1 MNKWFTNKV
10 KLQVAMRIFIAQAFF
25 AVVLVSI
32 SMAQTSKSPL
42 IETKI
47 TLSLKDV
54 PLEKALREI
63 EKVAKLKFTYSEE
76 QLDLKQLVSI
86 NVENQSIG
94 YLLDALFSPIRIRY
108 KVFDKEARITLKKE
122 AEGEGGGSNENR
134 DNDLSTITGTV
145 TDTKLGQPLAGVNI
159 IVKGTTSGT
168 TTDSDGKYALQA
180 NVNDRLVFS
189 FIGYASFET
198 NIGNRSLIDVVL
210 SEDSQSLNEVTV
222 NAGYWEVESKEQ
234 TGNIGRVSSK
244 QIGSQPVL
252 NPLQAMQ
259 GRIPGVQIQQY
270 SGIPGDAFIIQVRG
284 MNSIRGQTANEPLY
298 LVDGVPYSSATMFS
312 AGGGVIRGG
321 TNPLNSINPADIESI
336 EVLKDADATAIY
348 GSRGSNGVIII
359 TTKKGKSGKTKVD
372 INIYS
377 GIGSMGRQMDM
388 LNTPQYV
395 RMRKEAFKNDG
406 VTPTISN
413 APDLLVWDTTRQ
425 TDWRKELL
433 GGTAKITN
441 AQASISGGNAN
452 TQFLFGAGYL
462 KQTTVFPGDY
472 NYQKGSMHFNI
483 SHSSVDSKFLMNF
496 STSFVI
502 DQNVLPTTDF
512 TGLVYSL
519 TPNSPEIYNPDG
531 TLNWSSATWNNP
543 YGDMRR
549 TYTAK
554 TRNLISNL
562 NLSYEVLKGLKL
574 KLNTGMN
581 YLNTNERSI
590 TPIAAQNPTF
600 NPTGSSN
607 TTTGSIT
614 SWIVEPQ
621 IEYQKVIGNGRLST
635 LIGTTFQQTIR
646 DKTGYLASGYIN
658 DTQLE
663 NPVAAA
669 AVTPSGVEYSEYK
682 YHAIFGRINYTWK
695 EKYIINL
702 TGRRDG
708 SSRFGPNR
716 QFANFGA
723 IGGAWI
729 FSSEDFIKNFIPG
742 LSFGKLRGSFG
753 VTGSDQIG
761 DYQYLDTH
769 TSTQYTYQGGK
780 GLYPTR
786 LYNPDYSWE
795 ENNKIE
801 GGIELGFFNDRL
813 SFSASYYHNRSS
825 NQLVGYTLP
834 AVAGFTSIQSNL
846 PAVIQNTGLEIV
858 VSNVNIRRGT
868 FSWSSSLNV
877 TLPTN
882 RLISYPNIEASS
894 YANTYSIDKSLFVV
908 KKYKSLGV
916 DPQTGLYSFEDVD
929 NNGVLNT
936 AIDAQFLK
944 QRTVD
949 YFGGLQNTLTLGNF
963 ELQFFFQF
971 VKQVGFNYLYT
982 IGLPPGYRG
991 NQPVLVLERWQ
1002 KPGDVTNIQRYTQ
1015 GGAAAT
1021 AFGNA
1026 ISNGDGILSD
1036 ASFIRL
1042 QNASLSWT
1050 MPTAISGKIKA
1061 EKVRLYLQGQNL
1073 FVITNYSGSDPE
1085 PQNVKSLSPL
1095 RMITVGA
1102 QLTF

>member
-1 MNKWFTNKV
+1 MRDFFTRQWFVFNTGI
-10 KLQVAMRIFIAQAFF
+10 RIRYLSVIIFLAISCLFNSNVQAQAQ
-25 AVVLVSI
+25 ARISLHMNEVEIGNVL
-32 SMAQTSKSPL
+32 T
-42 IETKI
+42 E
-47 TLSLKDV
+47 
-54 PLEKALREI
+54 LEKQTG
-63 EKVAKLKFTYSEE
+63 KKFIYRDD
-76 QLDLKQLVSI
+76 QLDASEKVSI
-86 NVENQSIG
+86 NVDSVSLVEALIQ
-94 YLLDALFSPIRIRY
+94 LLHPKNISFKIHESESRVTLRKNPNRSQNSEVGDRPLFTVS
-108 KVFDKEARITLKKE
+108 
-122 AEGEGGGSNENR
+122 
-134 DNDLSTITGTV
+134 GTV
-145 TDTKLGQPLAGVNI
+145 IDEKSKAGIAGVNI
-159 IVKGTTSGT
+159 IIKGTASGT
-168 TTDSDGKYALQA
+168 TTDAEGKFALEA
-180 NVNDRLVFS
+180 GEKDVLVFS
-189 FIGYASFET
+189 FIGFVSFET
-198 NIGNRSLIDVVL
+198 VVGDKTIIDVTM
-210 SEDSQSLNEVTV
+210 SEDARNLEEVTV
-222 NAGYWEVESKEQ
+222 HAGYYDVDSKEL
-234 TGNIGRVSSK
+234 TGNIGRMSSK
-244 QIGSQPVL
+244 QIASQPVL

-259 GRIPGVQIQQY
+259 GRIAGVQVQQY

-298 LVDGVPYSSATMFS
+298 LIDGVPFSSATMFS

-321 TNPLNSINPADIESI
+321 TNPLNSINPSDIESI

-348 GSRGSNGVIII
+348 GSRGSNGVVLI

-372 INIYS
+372 LNIYT

-388 LNTPQYV
+388 LNTSQYV

-441 AQASISGGNAN
+441 AQASISGGNAS
-452 TQFLFGAGYL
+452 TQFLFGGGYL

-483 SHSSVDSKFLMNF
+483 SHSSLDSKFLMNF

-519 TPNSPEIYNPDG
+519 TPNSPQIYNPDG
-531 TLNWSSATWNNP
+531 SLNWSNGTWNNP

-549 TYTAK
+549 SYTAK

-562 NLSYEVLKGLKL
+562 TLSYEVAKGLKL
-574 KLNTGMN
+574 KLNTGLN

-590 TPIAAQNPTF
+590 TPIAAQNPAF

-614 SWIVEPQ
+614 SWIAEPQ
-621 IEYQKVIGNGRLST
+621 IEYQKAVGGGRLSA
-635 LIGTTFQQTIR
+635 LLGTTFQQSIR
-646 DKTGYLASGYIN
+646 DKTGYFASGFIN

-669 AVTPSGVEYSEYK
+669 TVTPSGVEYSEYK
-682 YHAIFGRINYTWK
+682 YHAVFGRINYAWK
-695 EKYIINL
+695 EKYILNL

-723 IGGAWI
+723 VGAAWI

-795 ENNKIE
+795 ENKKIE

-813 SFSASYYHNRSS
+813 AFSASYYHNRSS

-858 VSNVNIRRGT
+858 VSNLNIRRGS

-882 RLISYPNIEASS
+882 RLVSYPNIEGSS
-894 YANTYSIDKSLFVV
+894 YANTYAVDKSLFVV

-929 NNGVLNT
+929 NNGVLST
-936 AIDAQFLK
+936 AVDAQFLK
-944 QRTVD
+944 QRTFD
-949 YFGGLQNTLTLGNF
+949 YYGGLQNTITVGNF

-971 VKQVGFNYLYT
+971 VKQVGFNYLYS

-991 NQPVLVLERWQ
+991 NQPTLVLERWQ
-1002 KPGDVTNIQRYTQ
+1002 RPGDITDVQRYTQ
-1015 GGAAAT
+1015 GGVAAT

-1050 MPTAISGKIKA
+1050 MPAAVSGKIRA
-1061 EKVRLYLQGQNL
+1061 EKVRLYVQGQNL
-1073 FVITNYSGSDPE
+1073 FVITDYNGSDPE

-1095 RMITVGA
+1095 RMMTIGA